1 MNTSLAARQEVGI
14 EVGLEQPANM
24 PLGVAALHGGDPLLN
39 AAANA
44 REGAMQQRWPK
55 PHGICRMLSRVRTC
69 AHGRG
74 EGARLAQQRQTRPH
88 TVVRAEVV
96 CR

>member
-1 MNTSLAARQEVGI
+1 MKWGMSSGPACHSA
-14 EVGLEQPANM
+14 QPLCKA
-24 PLGVAALHGGDPLLN
+24 DPSLN

-44 REGAMQQRWPK
+44 REGAVQQRWPK
-55 PHGICRMLSRVRTC
+55 PHATCRMLSRMRTC

-74 EGARLAQQRQTRPH
+74 EGARLAQQRQAGPH